1 MNLRQLAI
9 SIQRCAVGVD
19 LRPAKD
25 HLDRLDMSLLLSRFG
40 LSLRES
46 GQALERVGYDL
57 GWVYTGLERYR
68 EHIYRSQP
76 LSPVNGA
83 APSVHKSA
91 FVAPNA
97 NVTGNVQIGKGASVF
112 YNSIVRGDG
121 AQVIIGQGT
130 NVQDGCTISTASAGV
145 GQNDTPVNLGDNVT
159 VGHAAT
165 LRGCTIEDEALI
177 GMGACV
183 LDGARVERG
192 GMVAAGAVV
201 LPGTVV
207 PTGELWGGNPAR
219 RLRELKCEEKAF
231 LPRSAS
237 LYKDV
242 AKQHRAD
249 CAEASQGL

>member
-1 MNLRQLAI
+1 MA
-9 SIQRCAVGVD
+9 
-19 LRPAKD
+19 
-25 HLDRLDMSLLLSRFG
+25 LLLSRFG
-40 LSLRES
+40 LVLRET

-76 LSPVNGA
+76 LSPVNGCSPTVHKNA
-83 APSVHKSA
+83 FIAPS
-91 FVAPNA
+91 A
-97 NVTGNVQIGKGASVF
+97 NVTGDVQIGKGASIF

-121 AQVIIGQGT
+121 SSVIIGQGT
-130 NVQDGCTISTASAGV
+130 NIQDGCTISTVNSGV
-145 GQNDTPVNLGDNVT
+145 GQSETSVSLGENVT

-201 LPGTVV
+201 MPGTVV

-219 RLRELKCEEKAF
+219 RLRGLKPEEAAF
-231 LPRSAS
+231 LPRSAA
-237 LYKDV
+237 LYSDL
-242 AKQHRAD
+242 AKQHRND
-249 CAEASQGL
+249 CAEASAGL

>member
-1 MNLRQLAI
+1 MA
-9 SIQRCAVGVD
+9 
-19 LRPAKD
+19 
-25 HLDRLDMSLLLSRFG
+25 LLLSRVG
-40 LSLRES
+40 LLLRET
-46 GQALERVGYDL
+46 GQVLERVGYDL

-83 APSVHKSA
+83 TPMIHKSA

-97 NVTGNVQIGKGASVF
+97 NLTGNVQVGKGASVF
-112 YNSIVRGDG
+112 YNAVIRGDG
-121 AQVIIGQGT
+121 APVVIGQGA
-130 NVQDGCTISTASAGV
+130 NVQDGCTISTVNAGV
-145 GQNDTPVNLGDNVT
+145 GQDDSGVSLGDNVT

-165 LRGCTIEDEALI
+165 LRGCTVEDEALI

-219 RLRELKCEEKAF
+219 RLRELRPEEASF
-231 LPRSAS
+231 LPKSAS
-237 LYKDV
+237 LYSDLG
-242 AKQHRAD
+242 KQHRVD
-249 CAEASQGL
+249 CSEASTGL